1 MDTAVF
7 DILADRSLVGC
18 VVGSTELR
26 KNRSATA
33 KYSGLILYL
42 AYVATIVNF

>member
-18 VVGSTELR
+18 VVGSTEL